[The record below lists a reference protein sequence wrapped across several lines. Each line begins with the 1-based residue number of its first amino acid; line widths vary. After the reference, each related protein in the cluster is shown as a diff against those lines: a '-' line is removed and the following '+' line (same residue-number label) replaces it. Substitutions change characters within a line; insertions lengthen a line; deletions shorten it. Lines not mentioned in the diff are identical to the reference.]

1 MTCCQ
6 IVSSYKSFDTERCHS
21 PFSSLR
27 KRLPTFGI
35 YPSTLS
41 AVTKEKA
48 LPQQIHRVRQE
59 RDRSAR
65 RVKRKR
71 RDGKRR
77 WRKLWPNDY
86 RGLFSLSFSL
96 DREKGVFRPYLSIRR
111 HDLAAK
117 VPKKDFRVLRRLST
131 LCFFFFFLCRSC
143 FFPGLD
149 CRQTSIFPKLL
160 YFTSYGFL
168 RFLAALQ

>member
-1 MTCCQ
+1 MSQSFFFVEKEAPYFRDLSLDSFCRHKRKGSTATNP
-6 IVSSYKSFDTERCHS
+6 SSEAR
-21 PFSSLR
+21 
-27 KRLPTFGI
+27 
-35 YPSTLS
+35 
-41 AVTKEKA
+41 
-48 LPQQIHRVRQE
+48 E
-59 RDRSAR
+59 RDRPAR

-86 RGLFSLSFSL
+86 RGLFSLSSSL
-96 DREKGVFRPYLSIRR
+96 DREKDAFRPYLSIRR